1 MSPDGGA
8 LLAVLCPPAVAGA
21 KLLRM
26 PLETDRRSSDTRG
39 MKLRAAVAIVIAFM
53 SLCLGAGCGSA
64 RADPLA
70 PPAALVAPAGRSSA
84 FVPPRWLLADER
96 LRMSE
101 FKSSKVKISY
111 MLHRPFVVAIVKFD
125 RVVVCVSCI
134 APGFDV
140 PPRGDTVRLTYSLP
154 RRDAV
159 GLAFCGG
166 KGSAHPR
173 AFCLRRWRS

>member
-1 MSPDGGA
+1 MPARGGRRQF
-8 LLAVLCPPAVAGA
+8 
-21 KLLRM
+21 LRM
-26 PLETDRRSSDTRG
+26 PLEADRRSSDTRG
-39 MKLRAAVAIVIAFM
+39 MNLRAAVAIVIAFM
-53 SLCLGAGCGSA
+53 SIGLGAGCGSA

-70 PPAALVAPAGRSSA
+70 PAALVEPAGRSGA

-101 FKSSKVKISY
+101 FRSSKVKISY
-111 MLHRPFVVAIVKFD
+111 MLHRPFVVVIVKFD
-125 RVVVCVSCI
+125 RVVVCISCI

-173 AFCLRRWRS
+173 AYCLRRWRS